1 MKKYLFALYFAGLFS
16 FTLAQERVIHGKIS
30 TLENISVYNAKIIAL
45 GTKQEVFSDSA
56 GLFSIPCKK
65 KDKLKITAHGFYN
78 LKVKVTEKEKFV
90 LANLRLKPGVENREY
105 ATGYGHITD
114 ATRLN
119 AIGNLNS
126 DDLDFSRYNN
136 MYELIRG
143 QFPGVEVKGGEIII
157 RNTVTMTSNIG
168 ALIILDGR
176 SIDLATFESLLPSDV
191 RSINIIKDASAAM
204 YGVKGANGV
213 VVIETKRG
221 GD

>member
-1 MKKYLFALYFAGLFS
+1 MKKYLFALYFAGS
-16 FTLAQERVIHGKIS
+16 FLLLPAQERVIHGKIS
-30 TLENISVYNAKIIAL
+30 TLENIAVAKAKISSKV
-45 GTKQEVFSDSA
+45 TKQEVLSDSA
-56 GLFSIPCKK
+56 GLFSIQCSD

-78 LKVKVTEKEKFV
+78 LKVKISGKDKFV
-90 LANLRLKPGVENREY
+90 LANLKLKPGAENREY
-105 ATGYGHITD
+105 ALGYGHITD

-126 DDLDFSRYNN
+126 DDFDFSRYND

-143 QFPGVEVKGGEIII
+143 QFPGVEVRGGEIVI

-168 ALIILDGR
+168 ALIVLDGR
-176 SIDLATFESLLPSDV
+176 AVDLSTFESLVPSDV
-191 RSINIIKDASAAM
+191 KSINIVKDASAAM
-204 YGVKGANGV
+204 YGVKGGNGV